1 MNVFE
6 IKMEEE
12 AIYFD
17 GLPET
22 VTKAS
27 KIEEDEEDFRSCC
40 ENEDELKDREES
52 IKFDSED
59 IEFDELSVKMY
70 FKGISVSGPGESD
83 SCLSG
88 IGVVMERCSG
98 NASPIL
104 VQKRLEFSVEES
116 VANYLAL
123 MEGLTEAKECR
134 IKKVCAFT
142 DSEILFDQVS
152 DFPSKFCTIFS
163 DFILACSIDHVF
175 VYFG

>member
-1 MNVFE
+1 MSVFE
-6 IKMEEE
+6 ILEIKMVEE
-12 AIYFD
+12 AIYYD
-17 GLPET
+17 WLPET
-22 VTKAS
+22 VTKVA

-40 ENEDELKDREES
+40 ENEDELQDREES
-52 IKFDSED
+52 IMLGSEGV
-59 IEFDELSVKMY
+59 EFDELSVKMY

-98 NASPIL
+98 NGAPIS
-104 VQKRLEFSVEES
+104 VQKRHDFSVEES
-116 VANYLAL
+116 VVNHLAL

-152 DFPSKFCTIFS
+152 DFPGKFSF
-163 DFILACSIDHVF
+163 FFPFNLL
-175 VYFG
+175 